1 MDTKVNW
8 KGKDLLFTGTADSG
22 NILDLAVSPEE
33 GEKGFEPMELLGI
46 GLAGCTGMD
55 VISILQ
61 KKRQDVTD
69 FEVKVHTEKADNH
82 PRVWT
87 SVHIEYI
94 VTGNNVDPNAV
105 ERAMSLS
112 YERYCPAQNIIK
124 KAVDIDMSYKIVEPE
139 IIIE

>member
-1 MDTKVNW
+1 LDTKVNW
-8 KGKDLLFTGTADSG
+8 KGKDLLFSGTGDSG

-33 GEKGFEPMELLGI
+33 GESGFEPMELLGI

-69 FEVKVHTEKADNH
+69 FEVKVHTEKAENH

-87 SVHIEYI
+87 SVNIEYI
-94 VTGNNVDPNAV
+94 VTGNNIDPKAV
-105 ERAMSLS
+105 ERAMFLS
-112 YERYCPAQNIIK
+112 YERYCPAQNMIK
-124 KAVDIDMSYKIVEPE
+124 KAVDIDMSYKI
-139 IIIE
+139 IETEAIL